1 MAIRV
6 SPGVEKT
13 HECQGHKK
21 SESRN
26 GTQLAE
32 TIMASGKHAAS
43 TGRTQDST
51 RPRHVETSK
60 RTCKKGAIHTRH
72 SCGDACST
80 YPFKPRGR
88 YSSKSTLMRKR
99 VPESSRPAKAQYVPL
114 PLPDSTTKKRCLPSN
129 FTSA

>member
-32 TIMASGKHAAS
+32 TIMASGITTF

-51 RPRHVETSK
+51 RPGHAETSK
-60 RTCKKGAIHTRH
+60 ELAKREPSTQDTRFQ
-72 SCGDACST
+72 SQ
-80 YPFKPRGR
+80 
-88 YSSKSTLMRKR
+88 
-99 VPESSRPAKAQYVPL
+99 SRNQH
-114 PLPDSTTKKRCLPSN
+114 
-129 FTSA
+129 